1 MQCVAAAALAAL
13 LAPATA
19 RADAGLARERHCLN
33 CHAVQR
39 KMVGPS
45 VRDIAA
51 RYGRSGNAVVP
62 VLAAKVRQ
70 GGSGAWGA
78 VAMPS
83 HPQLTQA
90 EAETLVRWMLAHR

>member
-1 MQCVAAAALAAL
+1 M
-13 LAPATA
+13 
-19 RADAGLARERHCLN
+19 
-33 CHAVQR
+33 
-39 KMVGPS
+39 
-45 VRDIAA
+45 
-51 RYGRSGNAVVP
+51 P